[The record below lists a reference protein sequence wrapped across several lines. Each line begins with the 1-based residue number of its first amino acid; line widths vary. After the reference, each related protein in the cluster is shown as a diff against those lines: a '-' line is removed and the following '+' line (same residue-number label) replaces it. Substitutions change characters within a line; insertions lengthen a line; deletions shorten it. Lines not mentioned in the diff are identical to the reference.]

1 MEEFVGKATP
11 EQIAAWKAA
20 NPNGI
25 YLIEVGGHV
34 GYFKNP
40 GRDEVNSALSQADK
54 EMPLDMFAELA
65 NSTFLGGS
73 DLILKDEPMFIGLAN
88 AIKVKLDGKKAV
100 LVNL

>member
-1 MEEFVGKATP
+1 VD
-11 EQIAAWKAA
+11 
-20 NPNGI
+20 
-25 YLIEVGGHV
+25 GHV

-54 EMPLDMFAELA
+54 DTPLDMFAELA

-73 DLILKDEPMFIGLAN
+73 DQILKDEPMFIGLAN